1 MGKEKDKKPLFGG
14 IFQKFFKPSAKAE
27 AKKKKEHHLTVQ
39 RSIPYLEMGRD
50 GICRVEEH
58 LYSKTVRF
66 YDINYQLAQN
76 EDKNTIFES
85 WCDFLNYFDA
95 SIRFQLSFIN
105 HKSDMSEYNKV
116 IQIEPQHDQF
126 DDVRMEYAQMLKQQL
141 AKGNNGLVR
150 TKYITFS
157 IEAKSVKEA
166 KPRLERIETDILNN
180 FKVLGV
186 KAYPLNGV
194 ERLQIMYEM
203 FHQEEE
209 RKFDFSYD
217 RILQSG
223 MTTKDF
229 IAPTSFLFKSGKDFQ
244 MGDTIGAVSYLN
256 ILAPELTDKVLA
268 EFLDM
273 DKNLVVSI
281 HVQSVDQLKAIK
293 LIKGKI
299 TDLDRMK
306 IEEQKKAVRSGYD
319 MEIIPSDL
327 ATYGG
332 EAKKILDDLQSRN
345 ERMFLITVLFLNA
358 AKTKQDLDSAVFQTA
373 GIAQK
378 FNCTLNRLD
387 YMQEQGLMSS
397 LPLGASHIQIER
409 SLTTSSVAVFVPFVT
424 QELFQGGDAM
434 YYGINAKTGNMI
446 MLDRKRARCPNGLKL
461 GTPGSGKSMSCKSEI
476 LSVFLCTPDDVY
488 ICDPE
493 AEYYPLVKRLHGQV
507 VKLSPTS
514 KNYVN
519 PLDINLNYS
528 EDENPLA
535 LKSDFVLSFC
545 ELVMGGKNGLEAIE
559 KTVID
564 RAVQVIYRPYLADP
578 KPENMPILADLHK
591 ALLDQHIPEADR
603 VAQALDLYVSGSL
616 NVFNHRTNI
625 DIQNRIVAF
634 DIKELGK
641 QLKKIGMLIV
651 QDQIWGRVTQNR
663 SKGKA
668 TWYFCDEFHLL
679 LREEQTAAFS
689 CEIWKRFRKWGGIP
703 TGATQNVKDLLS
715 SPEIENILENS
726 DFICL
731 LNQASGDRKI
741 LAERLNIW
749 PQQLRYVD
757 NSEPGEGL
765 LIYENVILPFKNP
778 IPKNTQIYQIMT
790 TRLGEGATV

>member
-1 MGKEKDKKPLFGG
+1 MHLETILTNFISVRFKRPAVRRYEIENLYEYEPEKPVTPKVKKGG
-14 IFQKFFKPSAKAE
+14 IIG
-27 AKKKKEHHLTVQ
+27 KKKRIRSRCSVASSRNSSSRLQ
-39 RSIPYLEMGRD
+39 RQKQEERASLDRAAVDSVSGNGTD

-105 HKSDMSEYNKV
+105 HKSDMSEYNRV

-209 RKFDFSYD
+209 RKFEFSYD

-345 ERMFLITVLFLNA
+345 ERLFLITVLFLNA
-358 AKTKQDLDSAVFQTA
+358 AKTKQELDSAVFQTA

-397 LPLGASHIQIER
+397 LPLANNLVPIKRALTTTSTAREDLCATYNRIFNAIRPREYDGSHIRFEGMTPEI
-409 SLTTSSVAVFVPFVT
+409 SLMPHQKNAVAHILYGNNTLLAHCVGAGKT
-424 QELFQGGDAM
+424 FQ
-434 YYGINAKTGNMI
+434 MI
-446 MLDRKRARCPNGLKL
+446 AAGMESRRLGL
-461 GTPGSGKSMSCKSEI
+461 S
-476 LSVFLCTPDDVY
+476 
-488 ICDPE
+488 
-493 AEYYPLVKRLHGQV
+493 Q
-507 VKLSPTS
+507 
-514 KNYVN
+514 KN
-519 PLDINLNYS
+519 
-528 EDENPLA
+528 
-535 LKSDFVLSFC
+535 
-545 ELVMGGKNGLEAIE
+545 
-559 KTVID
+559 
-564 RAVQVIYRPYLADP
+564 
-578 KPENMPILADLHK
+578 
-591 ALLDQHIPEADR
+591 
-603 VAQALDLYVSGSL
+603 LYVVPNHLTEQWGADFCGSIPMPMCWWQ
-616 NVFNHRTNI
+616 R
-625 DIQNRIVAF
+625 
-634 DIKELGK
+634 
-641 QLKKIGMLIV
+641 
-651 QDQIWGRVTQNR
+651 
-663 SKGKA
+663 KG
-668 TWYFCDEFHLL
+668 L
-679 LREEQTAAFS
+679 
-689 CEIWKRFRKWGGIP
+689 
-703 TGATQNVKDLLS
+703 
-715 SPEIENILENS
+715 
-726 DFICL
+726 
-731 LNQASGDRKI
+731 
-741 LAERLNIW
+741 
-749 PQQLRYVD
+749 
-757 NSEPGEGL
+757 
-765 LIYENVILPFKNP
+765 
-778 IPKNTQIYQIMT
+778 
-790 TRLGEGATV
+790 

>member
-1 MGKEKDKKPLFGG
+1 
-14 IFQKFFKPSAKAE
+14 
-27 AKKKKEHHLTVQ
+27 
-39 RSIPYLEMGRD
+39 
-50 GICRVEEH
+50 
-58 LYSKTVRF
+58 
-66 YDINYQLAQN
+66 
-76 EDKNTIFES
+76 
-85 WCDFLNYFDA
+85 
-95 SIRFQLSFIN
+95 
-105 HKSDMSEYNKV
+105 
-116 IQIEPQHDQF
+116 
-126 DDVRMEYAQMLKQQL
+126 MLKQQL

-209 RKFDFSYD
+209 RKFEFSYD

-358 AKTKQDLDSAVFQTA
+358 AKTKQELDSAVFQTA

-397 LPLGASHIQIER
+397 LPLANNLVPIKR
-409 SLTTSSVAVFVPFVT
+409 ALTTTSTAIFVPFTT
-424 QELFQGGDAM
+424 QELFMEGDSL
-434 YYGINAKTGNMI
+434 YYGLNAVSNNMI
-446 MLDRKRARCPNGLKL
+446 MADRKQLKNPNGLIL
-461 GTPGSGKSMSCKSEI
+461 GTPGSGKSFSAKREMTNVFFTTTDDIIIADPEGEYTATGFAHNKVHQVEKENSGVESAHKSEET
-476 LSVFLCTPDDVY
+476 LEGLYRFFKGRKKTREKSARAEKKVEVEKKSSRLKFSESEGGMAEEVAETSLKKKPHLPPPTAAGG
-488 ICDPE
+488 E
-493 AEYYPLVKRLHGQV
+493 A
-507 VKLSPTS
+507 T
-514 KNYVN
+514 
-519 PLDINLNYS
+519 
-528 EDENPLA
+528 
-535 LKSDFVLSFC
+535 
-545 ELVMGGKNGLEAIE
+545 
-559 KTVID
+559 KTVGSKFYQKKQYKD
-564 RAVQVIYRPYLADP
+564 AYAAAKRGRKAGNAASKQAATAANTLAEKAKAAVQEIVVQNKTLWAGLGIA
-578 KPENMPILADLHK
+578 
-591 ALLDQHIPEADR
+591 ALML
-603 VAQALDLYVSGSL
+603 
-616 NVFNHRTNI
+616 
-625 DIQNRIVAF
+625 
-634 DIKELGK
+634 
-641 QLKKIGMLIV
+641 MLIM
-651 QDQIWGRVTQNR
+651 G
-663 SKGKA
+663 
-668 TWYFCDEFHLL
+668 
-679 LREEQTAAFS
+679 AFS
-689 CEIWKRFRKWGGIP
+689 SCSAAIQGTGSTFIGTTYPSKDADMKGAEEDYRKNLYFR
-703 TGATQNVKDLLS
+703 
-715 SPEIENILENS
+715 
-726 DFICL
+726 
-731 LNQASGDRKI
+731 
-741 LAERLNIW
+741 
-749 PQQLRYVD
+749 
-757 NSEPGEGL
+757 
-765 LIYENVILPFKNP
+765 
-778 IPKNTQIYQIMT
+778 
-790 TRLGEGATV
+790 

>member
-1 MGKEKDKKPLFGG
+1 MKYPYFRGLEADRYSFYRVPKALIKVDLFEKMSGDAKLLYAVLLDRMNLSLKNGWQDENGNAYIICTIDEIMDSIRCARQKAVKLLDELEHEYQLIERRRQGLGKPNLLYVKDLYAGLSQSNYWKYENQTSGG
-14 IFQKFFKPSAKAE
+14 LKSELPGVWKSN
-27 AKKKKEHHLTVQ
+27 
-39 RSIPYLEMGRD
+39 G
-50 GICRVEEH
+50 
-58 LYSKTVRF
+58 SKTDINNTDSSETDLIYSAQSGENISGEMREDERYRF
-66 YDINYQLAQN
+66 YFQ
-76 EDKNTIFES
+76 DKLEIPILEKNFPHDREILMEILELLVETVTS
-85 WCDFLNYFDA
+85 RKKFLR
-95 SIRFQLSFIN
+95 ICGEEKPKEVV
-105 HKSDMSEYNKV
+105 KSRLMKLDSM
-116 IQIEPQHDQF
+116 H
-126 DDVRMEYAQMLKQQL
+126 MEYAQMLKQQL

-209 RKFDFSYD
+209 RKFEFSYD

-397 LPLGASHIQIER
+397 LPLANNLVPIKR
-409 SLTTSSVAVFVPFVT
+409 ALTTTSTAIFVPFTT
-424 QELFQGGDAM
+424 QELFMEGDSL
-434 YYGINAKTGNMI
+434 YYGLNAVSNNMI
-446 MLDRKRARCPNGLKL
+446 MADRKQLKNPNGLIL
-461 GTPGSGKSMSCKSEI
+461 GTPGSGKSFSAKREMTN
-476 LSVFLCTPDDVY
+476 VFFTTTDD
-488 ICDPE
+488 IIIADPE
-493 AEYYPLVKRLHGQV
+493 GEYYPLVEALGGQV
-507 VKLSPTS
+507 IHISSTS
-514 KNYVN
+514 RDYIN
-519 PLDINLNYS
+519 PMDINLNYA
-528 EDENPLA
+528 DDDNPLGM
-535 LKSDFVLSFC
+535 KSDFILSLC
-545 ELVMGGKNGLEAIE
+545 ELIMGARDGMEPEE
-559 KTVID
+559 KSVID
-564 RAVQVIYRPYLADP
+564 
-578 KPENMPILADLHK
+578 
-591 ALLDQHIPEADR
+591 
-603 VAQALDLYVSGSL
+603 
-616 NVFNHRTNI
+616 
-625 DIQNRIVAF
+625 
-634 DIKELGK
+634 
-641 QLKKIGMLIV
+641 
-651 QDQIWGRVTQNR
+651 
-663 SKGKA
+663 
-668 TWYFCDEFHLL
+668 
-679 LREEQTAAFS
+679 
-689 CEIWKRFRKWGGIP
+689 
-703 TGATQNVKDLLS
+703 
-715 SPEIENILENS
+715 
-726 DFICL
+726 
-731 LNQASGDRKI
+731 
-741 LAERLNIW
+741 
-749 PQQLRYVD
+749 
-757 NSEPGEGL
+757 
-765 LIYENVILPFKNP
+765 
-778 IPKNTQIYQIMT
+778 
-790 TRLGEGATV
+790 